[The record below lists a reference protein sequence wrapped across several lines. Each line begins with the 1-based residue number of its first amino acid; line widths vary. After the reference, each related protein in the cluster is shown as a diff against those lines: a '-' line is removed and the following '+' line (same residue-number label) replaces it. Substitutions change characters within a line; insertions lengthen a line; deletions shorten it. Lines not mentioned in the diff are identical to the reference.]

1 MIIKE
6 DDPRLRS
13 VAAKLIKSQIA
24 EVLTTIDNANKIH
37 AIVAEQADQL
47 NKEVRAAI
55 DKANKKYAAMTDRL
69 DRTDR
74 AVDLLRQEAAEAQAQ
89 RVREIKQARTQ
100 GDTEL
105 REVARQ
111 VKQLR
116 GTVERL
122 LLASADRGNRGE

>member
-1 MIIKE
+1 MAHVLTAKYLQSLVDE
-6 DDPRLRS
+6 S
-13 VAAKLIKSQIA
+13 VAKQTTAQSQQLSDVRQDVRSQVEQIA
-24 EVLTTIDNANKIH
+24 
-37 AIVAEQADQL
+37 
-47 NKEVRAAI
+47 EVRAAI
-55 DKANKKYAAMTDRL
+55 DKAIKQHAAMADRL

-74 AVDLLRQEAAEAQAQ
+74 AVDLLRQEAAEAQVQ

-100 GDTEL
+100 GNTEL

-122 LLASADRGNRGE
+122 LLATADRGNRGE

>member
-1 MIIKE
+1 M
-6 DDPRLRS
+6 
-13 VAAKLIKSQIA
+13 AH
-24 EVLTTIDNANKIH
+24 VLTAKYLQSLVDEA
-37 AIVAEQADQL
+37 VAKQTTAQSQQLADVRQDVRSQADQIA
-47 NKEVRAAI
+47 EVRAAI
-55 DKANKKYAAMTDRL
+55 DKVNRQHGVVVDRL

-74 AVDLLRQEAAEAQAQ
+74 AVGLLRQEAAEAQAQ

-122 LLASADRGNRGE
+122 LLATADRGNRGE

>member
-1 MIIKE
+1 MAHVLTAKY
-6 DDPRLRS
+6 LRS
-13 VAAKLIKSQIA
+13 LVDDAVAKQ
-24 EVLTTIDNANKIH
+24 TTAQLQQLSDMRQGARS
-37 AIVAEQADQL
+37 QADQIA
-47 NKEVRAAI
+47 EVRAAI
-55 DKANKKYAAMTDRL
+55 DKAIKQHAVMADRL

-74 AVDLLRQEAAEAQAQ
+74 AVDLLRKEDAEAQAQ

-100 GDTEL
+100 GNTEL

-122 LLASADRGNRGE
+122 LLATADRGNRGE